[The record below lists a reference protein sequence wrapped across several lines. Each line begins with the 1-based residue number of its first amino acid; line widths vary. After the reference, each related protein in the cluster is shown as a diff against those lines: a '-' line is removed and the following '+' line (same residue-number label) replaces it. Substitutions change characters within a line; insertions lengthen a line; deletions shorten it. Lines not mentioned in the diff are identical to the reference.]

1 MYSFKY
7 ILEVLNYY
15 KERLTGIYKSS
26 CNKWKHDYYNNYENL
41 YKRYMK

>member
-1 MYSFKY
+1 M
-7 ILEVLNYY
+7 NYY
-15 KERLTGIYKSS
+15 KKRLSDRQIEKITGISKSS